1 MIDFGLENSTNYLIA
16 TDVSGGIPEVLFEQ
30 MKTMIEENLKDI
42 SGYNARIA
50 NFDHSFHYITTVTE
64 ENISNY
70 KTIHTGMVGGG
81 TDISVVVANLM
92 EDEELVILSDGYMYG
107 IETLEN
113 IKDRVTI
120 VLFNDTPTMS
130 NYILNKGFK
139 NVVVVK

>member
-1 MIDFGLENSTNYLIA
+1 MIDFGLENNTNYLIA
-16 TDVSGGIPEVLFEQ
+16 TDVSGGISEVLFEQ
-30 MKTMIEENLKDI
+30 MKTMVDENLKDI
-42 SGYNARIA
+42 SGYKARIA
-50 NFDHSFHYITTVTE
+50 NFDHSFHYIATVTD
-64 ENISNY
+64 ENIFNY

-107 IETLEN
+107 FETLEN

-120 VLFNDTPTMS
+120 ILFNDTPTMS
-130 NYILNKGFK
+130 NYILDKGFK